1 MRFGNPELCLES
13 QAKVPSSVLSLL
25 NKQASKQTNIDTK
38 GLDGYSGTI
47 FLEFQKK
54 IPGQVVVNLSSSPEK
69 ANGERRQLCFKTCRD
84 EHLPQGREPD
94 FRKRARKPTVPEE
107 VYLCYGWHPK
117 EKRKRKRE
125 SCSFVN

>member
-1 MRFGNPELCLES
+1 MFL
-13 QAKVPSSVLSLL
+13 ASLT
-25 NKQASKQTNIDTK
+25 SKQTNIHTK

-69 ANGERRQLCFKTCRD
+69 ANGERRQLCFKTCHD

-117 EKRKRKRE
+117 EKVRKEKKKKRKLQFCQLGLKKEVRL
-125 SCSFVN
+125 SQGLLNL